1 MLISSSMQN
10 DRTSQMIRLSNNF
23 MSPSAAY
30 SLCAVL
36 VAASIFLGIAQTQAA
51 SKWSTTIA
59 NEDWGKTCFMTG
71 KIGSNKSV
79 GFYGSPGKQVVA
91 FIDIGEVAFAEN
103 FISSWTID
111 ENPPQRFDGGI
122 NDYFGFVDFEVSDL
136 SILNEI
142 ASGSSL
148 NIIATNIGN
157 LSLNLSG
164 SRSAYMKFAKCMN
177 L

>member
-1 MLISSSMQN
+1 MTRKSTEPKLHHRDQKHNHFSVGLALCIW
-10 DRTSQMIRLSNNF
+10 LLV
-23 MSPSAAY
+23 
-30 SLCAVL
+30 SLT
-36 VAASIFLGIAQTQAA
+36 FLFTAQAQAA
-51 SKWSTTIA
+51 SKWSTTVS

-71 KIGSNKSV
+71 KVGSNKSV
-79 GFYGSPGKQVVA
+79 GFYGSPGKHVVA

-111 ENPPQRFDGGI
+111 DGPSLRLDGWL
-122 NDYFGFVDFEVSDL
+122 NEYFGFVDFKVPDL

-142 ASGSSL
+142 ASGSRL

-157 LSLNLSG
+157 LTVTLSG